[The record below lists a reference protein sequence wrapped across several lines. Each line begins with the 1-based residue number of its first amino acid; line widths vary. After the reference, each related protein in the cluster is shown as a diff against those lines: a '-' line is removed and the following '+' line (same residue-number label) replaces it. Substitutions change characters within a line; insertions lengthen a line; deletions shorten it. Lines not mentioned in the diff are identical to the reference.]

1 MYLCEKLHEDPS
13 IRTLLWCLIGSGELD
28 QATLKACGFSDVEAH
43 AILKDESRKLR
54 ELKRRH
60 AMAMRLTVADLA
72 ALLRNRLSEHIE
84 SAKKSSELSTLLRCL
99 KGLPNWIFPEW
110 EQEELAKLADGKSLE
125 LAPGVVQ
132 QV

>member
-13 IRTLLWCLIGSGELD
+13 IRTLLWCLIGSGELH
-28 QATLKACGFSDVEAH
+28 QAGLKDCGFTDVEAH

-72 ALLRNRLSEHIE
+72 SLLRNRLSELIE
-84 SAKKSSELSTLLRCL
+84 SAKKASELSTLLRCL
-99 KGLPNWIFPEW
+99 KGLPSWVFPEW
-110 EQEELAKLADGKSLE
+110 EQAELAKLAEGKSLE
-125 LAPGVVQ
+125 LAPASVQ
-132 QV
+132 RV